1 MKIEFLTAYKL
12 SRKES
17 ISLTFHSATRCSVWK
32 ILWISPFWVSWTFIA
47 LLKNHVLKN
56 VLALFHF
63 QHLKNKPWLLNICFW
78 KHILYIFFWG
88 SDMLQRPLG
97 LTSFPVQDSTFQTN
111 PSNSVFDSSI
121 RTEEISLIYCLKY
134 WVILRNTLNQ

>member
-63 QHLKNKPWLLNICFW
+63 QHLKNKPWLSE
-78 KHILYIFFWG
+78 Y
-88 SDMLQRPLG
+88 MLLETYFIYLFLRQWHASRPLG

-121 RTEEISLIYCLKY
+121 RTEEISIIYCLKY
-134 WVILRNTLNQ
+134 WAILRNTLNQ